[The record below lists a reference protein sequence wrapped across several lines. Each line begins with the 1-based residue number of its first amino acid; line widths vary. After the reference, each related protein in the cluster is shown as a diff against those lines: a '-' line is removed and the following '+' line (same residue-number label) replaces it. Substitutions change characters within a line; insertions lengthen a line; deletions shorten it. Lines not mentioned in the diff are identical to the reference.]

1 MKEKRV
7 VGYIFYSIND
17 IEKIE
22 KHRKSIINYAV
33 SHLEVKEENIVFYI
47 DIGSRE
53 DRAALDS
60 MMKRIKSR
68 AFDVLL
74 VDHISHLYK
83 AISEETLLV
92 LKEMTKEI
100 LNSGVEIISILEK
113 KHLEARQETQ

>member
-83 AISEETLLV
+83 AISEETLL
-92 LKEMTKEI
+92 EMTKEI

>member
-1 MKEKRV
+1 
-7 VGYIFYSIND
+7 
-17 IEKIE
+17 
-22 KHRKSIINYAV
+22 
-33 SHLEVKEENIVFYI
+33 
-47 DIGSRE
+47 
-53 DRAALDS
+53 
-60 MMKRIKSR
+60 MKRIKSR